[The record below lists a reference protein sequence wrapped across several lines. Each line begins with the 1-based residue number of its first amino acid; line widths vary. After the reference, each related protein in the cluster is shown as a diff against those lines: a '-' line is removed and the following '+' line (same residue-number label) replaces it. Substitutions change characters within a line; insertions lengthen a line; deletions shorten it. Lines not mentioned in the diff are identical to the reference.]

1 MRLWPRTLFGRL
13 VVILVGGMIAAQVLT
28 GSIWYDVR
36 HAQALEI
43 PLRLAA
49 ARLTD
54 LQHLHQRQPADFPQ
68 ALSALDRPGFEARLV
83 DAPEDPDGSFDPAAE
98 RLLRRAVQD
107 QGGDAQGLR
116 LLSVELRDGADER
129 TGLSG
134 WFTGN
139 GTKAHLLLAA
149 PLGEGSWLRISMV
162 EGQGWSSQSTLD
174 VALDYLLRLYLL
186 RILVVVLL
194 ALLAVRLA
202 IGPLDKLARAA
213 EALGKDIQRP
223 PLAEEGPLEVRRA
236 ARAFNAMQQR
246 LIHNLGERMRFLAAV
261 SHDLRSPITRLR
273 LRTEMLEDDS
283 ARQKMR
289 KDLDDM
295 EGMVTATLDFISG
308 SDLDEARQNLDVN
321 ALLQSLQADFEEQ
334 GAAVSVSGRALQPLP
349 GYPLSLQRALLNL
362 LENAVR
368 YAGGAQVQIEDSAQ
382 ALRIRVLDRGPG
394 IPPEQ
399 LERVTEPFYRLEQS
413 RNRSTG
419 GYGLGLSIAQT
430 IAAAHHGRLELRN
443 REGGGLEATLL
454 FDRGA

>member
-36 HAQALEI
+36 HTQALEI

-54 LQHLHQRQPADFPQ
+54 LQRMYQRQPEDFPR
-68 ALSALDRPGFEARLV
+68 ALSELDRPGFEARLTERANPSSKPL
-83 DAPEDPDGSFDPAAE
+83 DATAE
-98 RLLRRAVQD
+98 RLLLRAVRD

-116 LLSVELRDGADER
+116 LLQVELRDTAGQR
-129 TGLSG
+129 SGLTGL
-134 WFTGN
+134 FTGN
-139 GTKAHLLLAA
+139 GVEAHLLLEA
-149 PLGEGSWLRISMV
+149 PLGNDRWLRIAMV

-273 LRTEMLEDDS
+273 LRTEMLDDDS
-283 ARQKMR
+283 ARQKLR

-334 GAAVSVSGRALQPLP
+334 GEAVEVSGRALQPFA

-362 LENAVR
+362 IENALR
-368 YAGGAQVQIEDSAQ
+368 YAGSAEVQVEDSAQ
-382 ALRIRVLDRGPG
+382 TLCIRVLDRGPG

-399 LERVTEPFYRLEQS
+399 LERVTEPFYRLEPS

-443 REGGGLEATLL
+443 RDGGGLEATLL

>member
-36 HAQALEI
+36 HTQALEI

-54 LQHLHQRQPADFPQ
+54 LQQLHQRRPEDFAQ
-68 ALSALDRPGFEARLV
+68 ALSALARPGFEARLLSV
-83 DAPEDPDGSFDPAAE
+83 ADEPGAPPDATAE
-98 RLLRRAVQD
+98 RLLRRAVRD
-107 QGGDAQGLR
+107 QGGDPQGLR
-116 LLSVELRDGADER
+116 LLRVELRDSAGQR
-129 TGLSG
+129 SGLSG
-134 WFTGN
+134 LFVGN
-139 GTKAHLLLAA
+139 GVEAHLLLEA
-149 PLGEGSWLRISMV
+149 PLGEGGWLRIAMV

-213 EALGKDIQRP
+213 EGLGQDIQRP
-223 PLAEEGPLEVRRA
+223 PLPEEGPLEVRRA

-273 LRTEMLEDDS
+273 LRTEMLADET

-334 GAAVSVSGRALQPLP
+334 GERVSLSGRALQPLA

-368 YAGGAQVQIEDSAQ
+368 YAGAAEVLVEDSAQ
-382 ALRIRVLDRGPG
+382 ALCIRVLDRGPG
-394 IPPEQ
+394 IPAEQ

-443 REGGGLEATLL
+443 RDGGGLEAVLL

>member
-36 HAQALEI
+36 HTQALEI

-116 LLSVELRDGADER
+116 LLSVELRDGVDER

-430 IAAAHHGRLELRN
+430 IAAAHHGRLQLRN

>member
-36 HAQALEI
+36 HTQALEI

-83 DAPEDPDGSFDPAAE
+83 DAPEDPDGSSDPAAE
-98 RLLRRAVQD
+98 RLLRRAVHD

-116 LLSVELRDGADER
+116 LLSVELRDGAGER
-129 TGLSG
+129 SGLSG
-134 WFTGN
+134 LFTGN

-149 PLGEGSWLRISMV
+149 PLGEGRWLRISMV

-273 LRTEMLEDDS
+273 LRTEMLDDDT
-283 ARQKMR
+283 ARQKLR

-334 GAAVSVSGRALQPLP
+334 GATVSVAGRALQPLP

-368 YAGGAQVQIEDSAQ
+368 YAGGAEVQVEDSAQ

-399 LERVTEPFYRLEQS
+399 LARVTEPFYRLEPS

-430 IAAAHHGRLELRN
+430 IAAAHHGRLQLLN

>member
-36 HAQALEI
+36 HTQALEI

-54 LQHLHQRQPADFPQ
+54 LQHLHQRQPGNFTQ

-83 DAPEDPDGSFDPAAE
+83 DSADEPDGSFDPAAE
-98 RLLRRAVQD
+98 RLLRRAVHD
-107 QGGDAQGLR
+107 QGGDSQGLR
-116 LLSVELRDGADER
+116 LLRVELHEGAGER
-129 TGLSG
+129 SGLTGL
-134 WFTGN
+134 FTGN
-139 GTKAHLLLAA
+139 GTKAHLLLEA
-149 PLGEGSWLRISMV
+149 PLDDGRWLRIAMI

-213 EALGKDIQRP
+213 EGLGQDIQRP
-223 PLAEEGPLEVRRA
+223 PLPEEGPLEVRRA

-273 LRTEMLEDDS
+273 LRTEMLADET

-334 GAAVSVSGRALQPLP
+334 GERVSLSGRALQPLA

-362 LENAVR
+362 LENAIR
-368 YAGGAQVQIEDSAQ
+368 YAGGAEVEVEDSAQ
-382 ALRIRVLDRGPG
+382 ALCIRVLDRGPG
-394 IPPEQ
+394 IAPEQ

>member
-36 HAQALEI
+36 HTQALEI

-54 LQHLHQRQPADFPQ
+54 LQHLQQRQPADFPQ

-334 GAAVSVSGRALQPLP
+334 GAAVSVSGRAQQPLP

-430 IAAAHHGRLELRN
+430 IAAAHHGRLQLRN
-443 REGGGLEATLL
+443 REGGGLEAALL

>member
-36 HAQALEI
+36 HTQALEI

-368 YAGGAQVQIEDSAQ
+368 YAGGAQVQIEDSTQ

-430 IAAAHHGRLELRN
+430 IAAAHHGRLQLRN

>member
-36 HAQALEI
+36 HTQALEI

-68 ALSALDRPGFEARLV
+68 ALSALDRPGFEARQV

-149 PLGEGSWLRISMV
+149 PLGEGRWLRISMV

-283 ARQKMR
+283 ARQRMR

-308 SDLDEARQNLDVN
+308 SDLDETRQNLDVN

-334 GAAVSVSGRALQPLP
+334 GVAVSVSGRALQPLA

-430 IAAAHHGRLELRN
+430 IAAAHHGRLQLRN